1 MPRRAQKPVPRRRW
15 DPGRLLAQLLCAVFA
30 VVGGLPLLGGML
42 VRSKPIQEWAASET
56 ARVLK
61 EQLGVTAS
69 YRVEMKL
76 WPLQVSVHDLVVPSN
91 DGGAPAL
98 QAKRVAVTPR
108 VFSLLAGKL
117 DVGDIEIDQPKG
129 RIVIRDGKIANVSY
143 RLPKRTGPAPK
154 LKRAPFSSLS
164 ITDAEVELDVAKMK
178 INAGP
183 MDVDVFADR
192 GPSFEVRVSSD
203 HSAVTRHRMR
213 LVKADENYKKPDLQV
228 DKKGRRWR
236 PVPAVDE
243 DVLCGLDLRAHFEP
257 GSLLIRRFSLLGEA
271 DNNPAPGTRPSCRRA
286 TGGDDTDPWRVAV
299 RLSEVRVLRHPHK
312 PPLVDGHVML
322 RGPTALVNRFA
333 HTGTLRGWAGLV
345 GDIRYDGSTKL
356 PEFHGKLR
364 GGGISMAGYKLAKYL
379 AASIDIDNDQIRVA
393 KFDMGFADGD
403 VSLEN
408 ARILPFAKGMP
419 ITAPYAVSTNLKF
432 ESMMRD
438 MLVTPNTIVQW
449 HLKKTT
455 IRHIHGGF
463 WPLHIDGDLLS
474 QTRDFEVFDRSYR
487 DPTRKHMIGV
497 PAATVRAR
505 VGVRPNAFNIYDA
518 HVSFGHSSLLSP
530 IVSIGFHNDIRLSI
544 DKSSRLDLADISPLI
559 NIKMSGKAKLDVKM
573 AGQSGNPLLTGHLA
587 VKDLVFGGF
596 PIGDLDSAK
605 VRFQPL
611 KLDFADVHGKKG
623 QSPFY
628 VSSARLNF
636 DTRDSLVAD
645 ASITSPHFDLR
656 DFMAMWLFDNDP
668 RFKDIKGA
676 GKVSARVHYVLH
688 GPDDPCE
695 GGDLRVAGNA
705 NFDRLNLFDERYDS
719 GRMDFDFRWP
729 DQKAGY
735 LGFDMD
741 VPSMTLT
748 KGTGTMLGSFS
759 VRRGGV
765 VRGHMIGS
773 GLPLSRID
781 NLGSLGLALDGHASA
796 VAEIGGTIDAMSAD
810 AHVRISPVR
819 IGGSRLPSSELDVRL
834 VPKPPQRQVVG
845 HSKCGQPITAP
856 FDRSVWGQD
865 RADGVFHVDGQL
877 FGNQIAFNDLTVT
890 RQRKKIVRGDV
901 SFKKL
906 DIGALAEISPTVALA
921 DTRPKG
927 ELTGKLHI
935 DDMPLEHAADTRA
948 TATLSSMSLS
958 RGGFKVQLE
967 PGARP
972 LHIDGRR
979 LQVPGLALAVKT
991 PGGQHGVF
999 DLKGGVSGLGKSP
1012 DVDATLALRPMDL
1025 SGFVD
1030 LIPHADRASGKIQ
1043 GKLHVSGPPSALR
1056 YKGGFSLDNGEV
1068 AVRGLPSPIS
1078 DIQLAIALD
1087 NDELRITRGQAHIGD
1102 GKLQL
1107 SGSAPLRGF
1116 KLGAA
1121 RAVITARRIHL
1132 PLESGISAVAD
1143 ADLVANWRP
1152 PADSADGE
1160 DHRSLP
1166 HVTGQVTLRS
1176 FKYAR
1181 PITMN
1186 ADISRLAQRGKRTKF
1201 DSYDPADD
1209 TVDFDITVLAPRPLK
1224 IENNLVDAELTIGK
1238 DGLVLAGTN
1247 QRVGMRGTLRLKPG
1261 GRIRLRRN
1269 EFEIRQGFVRFDDLT
1284 RIAPQVDVTAVT
1296 DYRRYS
1302 ESVTGNQGGGAS
1314 AGATASAGSTG
1325 STTSARGGQWHI
1337 KMHAYGDADKLRI
1350 DLTSEPQLAQDDI
1363 FLLLTVGLTRAE
1375 LDQAQSASVGES
1387 VALEALGT
1395 LSGADK
1401 AVTEALPVI
1410 DEFRFGSAYSSRT
1423 GRTEPTVTI
1432 GKRLANR
1439 IRANVTSGLSDSR
1452 EVRSNIEWRLSP
1464 KVSVEGSYDNVNDI
1478 SSSSLGN
1485 LGADIRWRLEFE

>member
-1 MPRRAQKPVPRRRW
+1 MPRRPQKRVSHRRW
-15 DPGRLLAQLLCAVFA
+15 DPGRILAQLLCAVFGL
-30 VVGGLPLLGGML
+30 VGGLPLLGGML
-42 VRSKPIQEWAASET
+42 VRSQPIQRWAASET

-129 RIVIRDGKIANVSY
+129 RIVLRDGKIVNVSY
-143 RLPKRTGPAPK
+143 RLPKRKGPAPK

-164 ITDAEVELDVAKMK
+164 VTDAEVELDVAKMK

-192 GPSFEVRVSSD
+192 GPSFEVRVRSD
-203 HSAVTRHRMR
+203 HSAVTRHRTM
-213 LVKADENYKKPDLQV
+213 LVKAEKGYDKPDLQI
-228 DKKGRRWR
+228 DKKGRRWK
-236 PVPAVDE
+236 PAPAVDE

-257 GSLLIRRFSLLGEA
+257 GSLLVRRFSLLGEA
-271 DNNPAPGTRPSCRRA
+271 DHDPAPGTRPACHPA
-286 TGGDDTDPWRVAV
+286 DNGDDTDQWRVAA
-299 RLSEVRVLRHPHK
+299 RLSEVRVVRRANK
-312 PPLVDGHVML
+312 PPLVDGHVMV
-322 RGPTALVNRFA
+322 RGPTAIVNRFV

-345 GDIRYDGSTKL
+345 GDIRYDGRTRL

-364 GGGISMAGYKLAKYL
+364 GGGISMAGYVLAHTL
-379 AASIDIDNDQIRVA
+379 AVSLDIDNDEVRIPR
-393 KFDMGFADGD
+393 FDMGFGDGQVTLFD
-403 VSLEN
+403 GLVK
-408 ARILPFAKGMP
+408 PFAKGIP
-419 ITAPYAVSTNLKF
+419 ITAPRAVSENLKF

-438 MLVTPNTIVQW
+438 FKVTPNTIVQW
-449 HLKKTT
+449 HLKKSILQH
-455 IRHIHGGF
+455 IRGTF
-463 WPLHIDGDLLS
+463 WPMHIDGDLVS
-474 QTRDFEVFDRSYR
+474 HTRDFEVFDRSYR
-487 DPTRKHMIGV
+487 DPARRHMIGV
-497 PAATVRAR
+497 PAATVHAR
-505 VGVRPNAFNIYDA
+505 VGLRPNAFEIYDA
-518 HVSFGHSSLLSP
+518 HVTFGHSLMISP
-530 IVSIGFHNDIRLSI
+530 IVSIGFHNEMLITV
-544 DKSSRLDLADISPLI
+544 DKSSRLDLADVSPLI
-559 NIKMSGKAKLDVKM
+559 NIKMSGKAKIDAKL

-587 VKDLVFGGF
+587 VKGLVFGGF
-596 PIGDLDSAK
+596 PIGNIDSAK
-605 VRFQPL
+605 IRFRPL
-611 KLDFADVHGKKG
+611 KVDFLEAHGQTG

-636 DTRDSLVAD
+636 DTRNGLVAD
-645 ASITSPHFDLR
+645 ANVSSSRLDIR
-656 DFMAMWLFDNDP
+656 DFMAMWLFEDDP
-668 RFKDIKGA
+668 RFKDIKGQ
-676 GKVSARVHYVLH
+676 GKLEARIHYVLH
-688 GPDDPCE
+688 GPDDPC
-695 GGDLRVAGNA
+695 GGGNLTVAGNA
-705 NFDRLNLFDERYDS
+705 NFNRLDLFDERYDS
-719 GRMDFDFRWP
+719 GKVDFDFRWP
-729 DQKAGY
+729 DAKAGY
-735 LGFDMD
+735 LGLDMD

-748 KGTGTMLGSFS
+748 KGTGTMLGAFS
-759 VRRGGV
+759 IHRGGI

-781 NLGSLGLALDGHASA
+781 SLGSLGLALDGHASA
-796 VAEIGGTIDAMSAD
+796 VAELGGTVDALSAD

-819 IGGSRLPSSELDVRL
+819 IGSAHLPASELDVRL
-834 VPKPPQRQVVG
+834 EPKPPKRQIIG

-856 FDRSVWGQD
+856 FDRTAWNQD
-865 RADGVFHVDGQL
+865 KADGVYHVDGDL
-877 FGNQIAFNDLTVT
+877 FGGQVVFNDVTAT
-890 RQRKKIVRGDV
+890 RQRKKTMRGDV
-901 SFKKL
+901 TFNKL
-906 DIGALAEISPTVALA
+906 DVGALAELSPAVALS
-921 DTRPKG
+921 DTKPKG
-927 ELTGKLHI
+927 RLSGKLHI
-935 DDMPLEHAADTRA
+935 DDMPLDDSAETRA
-948 TATLSSMSLS
+948 TVRLSSMWLS
-958 RGGFKVQLE
+958 QSGFKVDLQ

-972 LHIDGRR
+972 IQIEGGRV
-979 LQVPGLALAVKT
+979 QMPGLALAVDT
-991 PGGQHGVF
+991 PRGQRGVF
-999 DLKGGVSGLGKSP
+999 DLHGGVSGLGKKP
-1012 DVDATLALRPMDL
+1012 NVDATLALRPADL
-1025 SGFVD
+1025 SGFVS
-1030 LIPHADRASGKIQ
+1030 LIPRAERASGTIQ
-1043 GKLHVSGPPSALR
+1043 GKLRVTGPPSALR
-1056 YKGGFSLDNGEV
+1056 YQGGFSLDNGEV
-1068 AVRGLPSPIS
+1068 SVRGLPSPVS
-1078 DIQLAIALD
+1078 GIQLAVALD
-1087 NDELRITRGQAHIGD
+1087 NDELRITRGQARIGD
-1102 GKLQL
+1102 GTLRL

-1121 RAVITARRIHL
+1121 RGVITARRIHL
-1132 PLESGISAVAD
+1132 PLESGIAATVD

-1152 PADSADGE
+1152 PTDTAEGE
-1160 DHRSLP
+1160 EHRSLP

-1176 FKYAR
+1176 FKYSR
-1181 PITMN
+1181 PITMT

-1209 TVDFDITVLAPRPLK
+1209 TVDYDITLLAPRPLK
-1224 IENNLVDAELTIGK
+1224 IENNLVDAELSIDK

-1296 DYRRYS
+1296 DYHRYS
-1302 ESVTGNQGGGAS
+1302 ESATGAQGGA
-1314 AGATASAGSTG
+1314 AATAAAAGSGTE
-1325 STTSARGGQWHI
+1325 TSARGGQWHI

-1432 GKRLANR
+1432 GKRLAHR

-1452 EVRSNIEWRLSP
+1452 EVRSNVEWRLSP
-1464 KVSVEGSYDNVNDI
+1464 RVSVEGSYDNVNDI